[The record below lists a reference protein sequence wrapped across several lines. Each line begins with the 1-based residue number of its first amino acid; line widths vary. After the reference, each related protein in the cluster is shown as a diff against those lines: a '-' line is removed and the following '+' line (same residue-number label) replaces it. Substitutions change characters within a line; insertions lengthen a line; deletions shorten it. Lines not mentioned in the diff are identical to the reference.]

1 MIWICL
7 ECPFIT
13 NKRSHVRRHEINCA
27 GHLMDAQDDD
37 EQEIMEDDLGI
48 LKHKFIYYL
57 GDISN
62 S

>member
-1 MIWICL
+1 
-7 ECPFIT
+7 
-13 NKRSHVRRHEINCA
+13 
-27 GHLMDAQDDD
+27 MDAQDDD